1 MWIRNC
7 HKKAHVEYKN
17 NPSFRLGQCIFNE
30 VYLLLDL
37 CDFINKNI
45 IGTNK
50 DCFYND
56 AYIDDFIK
64 AVKNEVLLR
73 IFTDADEFWN
83 RK

>member
-1 MWIRNC
+1 MVNISELETAID
-7 HKKAHVEYKN
+7 KAYVTYKN

-73 IFTDADEFWN
+73 IFTDADEF
-83 RK
+83 

>member
-1 MWIRNC
+1 MVNLCELETAIR
-7 HKKAHVEYKN
+7 KARIEYKN

-56 AYIDDFIK
+56 VYIDDFIK
-64 AVKNEVLLR
+64 AVTDEIILR
-73 IFTDADEFWN
+73 TFTDEF
-83 RK
+83 